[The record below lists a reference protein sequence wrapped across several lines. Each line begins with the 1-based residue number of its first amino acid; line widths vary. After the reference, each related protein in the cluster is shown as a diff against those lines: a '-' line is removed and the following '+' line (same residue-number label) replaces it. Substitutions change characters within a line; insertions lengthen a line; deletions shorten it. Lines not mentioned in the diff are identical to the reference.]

1 MASER
6 PTPPVARP
14 VVHRDVV
21 CPFCGLGCD
30 DLTVEEE
37 PPSTLAVR
45 STDCP
50 VARERFSRTP
60 PAEAPRVAGVAV
72 PLAEAVEAAAAVL
85 AAAQAPLVAGLGTDV
100 DGARAALSLAER
112 LGAVVDHA
120 LSDGLYRNLAVL
132 QRTGW
137 IATTLAELRNRCD
150 LLLVAGPDPAALHP
164 RLFERWV
171 APAPAFQTPPSRE
184 VVFLCGAPLDSTL
197 AALSNL
203 PVTILP
209 GDPARVGDVAAA
221 LAAALAE
228 PSRAAGAAGIA
239 AEDIAALAERLRKA
253 RYAVVAWAAAAF
265 ASPHADLTVER
276 LVGLVRDAN
285 RHTRCAGLPLAGY
298 DNVVGVNQVCTW
310 RFGVPL
316 RTSLAGGA
324 PLHDPHRFAWARYA
338 AVADAVVWVSA
349 FRPEVP
355 AFPAE
360 RTVIAL
366 GPPGTA
372 FTDEPAV
379 FIPVGT
385 PGIDHAAHVF
395 RSDTVV
401 ALRARGLIDRGLP
414 DAATVLKAIAA
425 ALPEEAPAC

>member
-1 MASER
+1 MASDR
-6 PTPPVARP
+6 PTHPIGRP

-37 PPSTLAVR
+37 PPATLAVR

-50 VARERFSRTP
+50 VARERYSRTP
-60 PAEAPRVAGVAV
+60 AAEPPRVAGVAV
-72 PLAEAVEAAAAVL
+72 PLAEAVDAAAAVL
-85 AAAQAPLVAGLGTDV
+85 GAAQAPLVAGLGTDV
-100 DGARAALSLAER
+100 DGAQAALSLAER

-150 LLLVAGPDPAALHP
+150 LLLVTGPDPAALHP

-171 APAPAFQTPPSRE
+171 APEPALQAPPSRE
-184 VVFLCGAPLDSTL
+184 VVFLCGEPLDATRV
-197 AALSNL
+197 ALSGL
-203 PVTILP
+203 PVTVLA
-209 GDPARVGDVAAA
+209 GDPAQIGEAAAA
-221 LAAALAE
+221 LAAALAD
-228 PSRAAGAAGIA
+228 PSRVLGAAGIA
-239 AEDIAALAERLRKA
+239 AEDIAALAERLRTA
-253 RYAVVAWAAAAF
+253 RCAVVVWAAAAF
-265 ASPHADLTVER
+265 DEPHADLTVER
-276 LVGLVRDAN
+276 LVRLVRDAN
-285 RHTRCAGLPLAGY
+285 RHTRCAGLPLAGH

-316 RTSLAGGA
+316 RTSLAGGM

-338 AVADAVVWVSA
+338 EVADAVVWVSA
-349 FRPEVP
+349 FRPEVHT
-355 AFPAE
+355 FPAGQ
-360 RTVIAL
+360 TVIAL
-366 GPPGTA
+366 APPGTA
-372 FTDEPAV
+372 FAEEPAV

-385 PGIDHAAHVF
+385 PGIDHPAHVF

-414 DAATVLKAIAA
+414 DVEAVLKAIAA
-425 ALPEEAPAC
+425 ALPQEAPAC

>member
-1 MASER
+1 MASDR
-6 PTPPVARP
+6 PIPDAVRP

-60 PAEAPRVAGVAV
+60 AAEPPRVAGVAV

-100 DGARAALSLAER
+100 DGARAALALAER
-112 LGAVVDHA
+112 LGAVVDHV

-171 APAPAFQTPPSRE
+171 APAPAFQAPPSRE
-184 VVFLCGAPLDSTL
+184 VVFLCGEPLDSTRD
-197 AALSNL
+197 ALSGL
-203 PVTILP
+203 PVTVLP
-209 GDPARVGDVAAA
+209 GDPASVRDAAAA
-221 LAAALAE
+221 LAAALVDPLRA
-228 PSRAAGAAGIA
+228 SGAANIAAG
-239 AEDIAALAERLRKA
+239 DIAALAERLMKA

-265 ASPHADLTVER
+265 DGTHADLTVER
-276 LVGLVRDAN
+276 LVQLVRDVN
-285 RHTRCAGLPLAGY
+285 RHTRCAGLPLAGH
-298 DNVVGVNQVCTW
+298 DNMVGVNQVCTW

-338 AVADAVVWVSA
+338 AVSDAVVWVSA

-360 RTVIAL
+360 QTVIAL
-366 GPPGTA
+366 APPGTVFA
-372 FTDEPAV
+372 DEPAV
-379 FIPVGT
+379 VIPVGT

-414 DAATVLKAIAA
+414 DVAAVLTAIAA
-425 ALPEEAPAC
+425 ALPQEAPAC

>member
-6 PTPPVARP
+6 PTLPVARP

-60 PAEAPRVAGVAV
+60 PAEPPRVAGVPV

-171 APAPAFQTPPSRE
+171 TPAPALQAPPTRE
-184 VVFLCGAPLDSTL
+184 VVFLCGEPLDSTL

-228 PSRAAGAAGIA
+228 PSRVSGAAGIA
-239 AEDIAALAERLRKA
+239 AGDIAALAERLRKA

-285 RHTRCAGLPLAGY
+285 RHTRCAGLPLAGH

-324 PLHDPHRFAWARYA
+324 PLHDPRRFAWARYA
-338 AVADAVVWVSA
+338 DVADAVVWVSA

-355 AFPAE
+355 AFPAGQ
-360 RTVIAL
+360 TVIAL
-366 GPPGTA
+366 APPGTA
-372 FTDEPAV
+372 FANELEV

-385 PGIDHAAHVF
+385 PGIDHPAHVF

-425 ALPEEAPAC
+425 ALPQEALGC

>member
-50 VARERFSRTP
+50 VARDRYSRTP
-60 PAEAPRVAGVAV
+60 ASEPPRVAGVPV
-72 PLAEAVEAAAAVL
+72 PLAEAVDAAAAVL
-85 AAAQAPLVAGLGTDV
+85 GAAQTPLVAGLGTDV

-112 LGAVVDHA
+112 LGAVIDHA

-150 LLLVAGPDPAALHP
+150 LLLVAGPDPAAFHP

-171 APAPAFQTPPSRE
+171 EPAPAFQASPSRE
-184 VVFLCGAPLDSTL
+184 VVFLCGEPLDATRT
-197 AALSNL
+197 ALSGL
-203 PVTILP
+203 SVTVLA
-209 GDPARVGDVAAA
+209 GDPARVGDAAAA

-228 PSRAAGAAGIA
+228 PSRVSGAAGITA
-239 AEDIAALAERLRKA
+239 GDIAALAERLRKA

-265 ASPHADLTVER
+265 EGPHADLTVER
-276 LVGLVRDAN
+276 LVRLVRDAN
-285 RHTRCAGLPLAGY
+285 RHTRCAGLPLAGH

-316 RTSLAGGA
+316 RTSLAGGT
-324 PLHDPHRFAWARYA
+324 PLHDPHRFAWACYA
-338 AVADAVVWVSA
+338 DVADTVVWVSA

-355 AFPAE
+355 TFPAGQ
-360 RTVIAL
+360 TVVAL
-366 GPPGTA
+366 APPGTV

-379 FIPVGT
+379 FIPIGT
-385 PGIDHAAHVF
+385 PGIDHPAHVF

-414 DAATVLKAIAA
+414 DGATVLKAIAA
-425 ALPEEAPAC
+425 ALPQEAPAC

>member
-1 MASER
+1 MASDR
-6 PTPPVARP
+6 PPPPAVRP

-60 PAEAPRVAGVAV
+60 AAEPPRVAGVPV

-100 DGARAALSLAER
+100 DGARAALALAGR

-150 LLLVAGPDPAALHP
+150 LLLVAGPDPAVPHP
-164 RLFERWV
+164 RVFERWV
-171 APAPAFQTPPSRE
+171 VPAPAFQAPPSRE
-184 VVFLCGAPLDSTL
+184 VVFLCGEPLDTTR
-197 AALSNL
+197 AALSGFPITVL
-203 PVTILP
+203 A
-209 GDPARVGDVAAA
+209 GDSARVGDAAAA
-221 LAAALAE
+221 LAAALPD
-228 PSRAAGAAGIA
+228 PSRASGAAGIA
-239 AEDIAALAERLRKA
+239 AGDIAALAERLRTA

-265 ASPHADLTVER
+265 EGPHADLTVER
-276 LVGLVRDAN
+276 LVRLVRDAN
-285 RHTRCAGLPLAGY
+285 RHTRCAGLPLAGH

-316 RTSLAGGA
+316 RTSLAGGVA
-324 PLHDPHRFAWARYA
+324 RHDPHRFDGARYA
-338 AVADAVVWVSA
+338 AVADAVVWVSS

-355 AFPAE
+355 AFPADKAI
-360 RTVIAL
+360 IAL
-366 GPPGTA
+366 APPGTA
-372 FTDEPAV
+372 FADEPAV

-385 PGIDHAAHVF
+385 PGIDHAGHVF

-401 ALRARGLIDRGLP
+401 ALRARRLIDRGLP
-414 DAATVLKAIAA
+414 DAATVLTAIAA
-425 ALPEEAPAC
+425 ALPQEASTC

>member
-1 MASER
+1 M
-6 PTPPVARP
+6 
-14 VVHRDVV
+14 

-30 DLTVEEE
+30 DLTIEEE
-37 PPSTLAVR
+37 PPSTLTVR

-50 VARERFSRTP
+50 VAREGYSRTTA
-60 PAEAPRVAGVAV
+60 AEPPRVAGIPV
-72 PLAEAVEAAAAVL
+72 PLEEAVEAAAAVL
-85 AAAQAPLVAGLGTDV
+85 AAAQTPLVAGLGTDV
-100 DGARAALSLAER
+100 DGARAALALAER

-171 APAPAFQTPPSRE
+171 APAPALQTPPSRE
-184 VVFLCGAPLDSTL
+184 VVFLCGEPLDSTR
-197 AALSNL
+197 AALSGL
-203 PVTILP
+203 SVTVLA
-209 GDPARVGDVAAA
+209 GDSARVGDAAA
-221 LAAALAE
+221 SLAAALAD
-228 PSRAAGAAGIA
+228 PSRASGTASIAAG
-239 AEDIAALAERLRKA
+239 DIAALAERLAKA

-265 ASPHADLTVER
+265 DGTHADLTVER
-276 LVGLVRDAN
+276 LVQLVRDIN
-285 RHTRCAGLPLAGY
+285 RHTRCAGLPLAGH

-338 AVADAVVWVSA
+338 AVADAVIWVSA

-360 RTVIAL
+360 QTVIAL
-366 GPPGTA
+366 APPGTA
-372 FTDEPAV
+372 FVDEPAV

-385 PGIDHAAHVF
+385 PGIDHSAHVF

-414 DAATVLKAIAA
+414 DGASVLKAIAA

>member
-1 MASER
+1 MASDR
-6 PTPPVARP
+6 PTHLIRP

-37 PPSTLAVR
+37 PPATLAVR

-60 PAEAPRVAGVAV
+60 SAEPPRVAGVAV

-184 VVFLCGAPLDSTL
+184 VVFLCGEPLDATRT
-197 AALSNL
+197 ALSGI
-203 PVTILP
+203 PVTVLP
-209 GDPARVGDVAAA
+209 GDPAKIGDAAAA
-221 LAAALAE
+221 LAAALAD
-228 PSRAAGAAGIA
+228 PSRALGAAGIA
-239 AEDIAALAERLRKA
+239 PGDIAALAERLRKA
-253 RYAVVAWAAAAF
+253 RYAVVAWAASAF
-265 ASPHADLTVER
+265 DEPHADLTVER
-276 LVGLVRDAN
+276 LVRLVRDAN
-285 RHTRCAGLPLAGY
+285 RHTRCAGLPLAGH

-316 RTSLAGGA
+316 RTSLAGGM

-338 AVADAVVWVSA
+338 DVADAVVWVST

-355 AFPAE
+355 AFSAGQ
-360 RTVIAL
+360 TVIAL
-366 GPPGTA
+366 APSGTA
-372 FTDEPAV
+372 MAEEPAV

-385 PGIDHAAHVF
+385 PGIDHPAHVF

-401 ALRARGLIDRGLP
+401 ALRARRLIDRGLP
-414 DAATVLKAIAA
+414 DVATVLKAIAA
-425 ALPEEAPAC
+425 ALPQEAPTC

>member
-50 VARERFSRTP
+50 VARDRYSRTP
-60 PAEAPRVAGVAV
+60 ASEPPRVAGVPV
-72 PLAEAVEAAAAVL
+72 PLAEAVDAAAAVL
-85 AAAQAPLVAGLGTDV
+85 GAAQTPLVAGLGTDV

-150 LLLVAGPDPAALHP
+150 LLLVAGPDPAAFHP

-171 APAPAFQTPPSRE
+171 EPAPAFQASPSRE
-184 VVFLCGAPLDSTL
+184 VVFLCGEPLDATRTTL
-197 AALSNL
+197 SGLS
-203 PVTILP
+203 VTVLA
-209 GDPARVGDVAAA
+209 GDPARVGDAAAA
-221 LAAALAE
+221 LAVALAE
-228 PSRAAGAAGIA
+228 PSRVSGAAGITA
-239 AEDIAALAERLRKA
+239 GDIAALAERLRKA

-265 ASPHADLTVER
+265 EGPHADLTVER
-276 LVGLVRDAN
+276 LVRLVRDAN
-285 RHTRCAGLPLAGY
+285 RHTRCAGLPLAGH

-316 RTSLAGGA
+316 RTSLAGGT

-338 AVADAVVWVSA
+338 DVADTIVWVSA

-355 AFPAE
+355 TFPAGQ
-360 RTVIAL
+360 TVVAL
-366 GPPGTA
+366 APPGTV

-379 FIPVGT
+379 FIPIGT
-385 PGIDHAAHVF
+385 PGIDHPAHVF

-414 DAATVLKAIAA
+414 DGATVLKAIAA
-425 ALPEEAPAC
+425 ALPQEAPAC

>member
-1 MASER
+1 MASDR
-6 PTPPVARP
+6 PPHPVVQP

-37 PPSTLAVR
+37 PPATLAVR

-50 VARERFSRTP
+50 VARERYSRI
-60 PAEAPRVAGVAV
+60 PAPEPPRVAGVPV
-72 PLAEAVEAAAAVL
+72 PLEEAVGAAAAVL
-85 AAAQAPLVAGLGTDV
+85 GAAQAPLVAGLGTDI
-100 DGARAALSLAER
+100 DGARAALALAGR

-150 LLLVAGPDPAALHP
+150 FLLVAGPDPAALHP

-171 APAPAFQTPPSRE
+171 TPAATFQTPPSRE
-184 VVFLCGAPLDSTL
+184 VVFLCGEPLDGTR
-197 AALSNL
+197 AILSGL
-203 PVTILP
+203 PVTVLA
-209 GDPARVGDVAAA
+209 GDSARVGDAAAA
-221 LAAALAE
+221 LAAALAD
-228 PSRAAGAAGIA
+228 PSRASGAAGIA
-239 AEDIAALAERLRKA
+239 AGDIAALAERVRKA
-253 RYAVVAWAAAAF
+253 RYAVVAWAASAF
-265 ASPHADLTVER
+265 DGAHADLTVER
-276 LVGLVRDAN
+276 LVHLVRDAN

-310 RFGVPL
+310 QLGVPL

-324 PLHDPHRFAWARYA
+324 PLHDPHRFAWTRYA
-338 AVADAVVWVSA
+338 EVADAVVWVSA

-355 AFPAE
+355 AFPAGQ
-360 RTVIAL
+360 TVIAL
-366 GPPGTA
+366 ASPGTA
-372 FTDEPAV
+372 FADEPAV

-385 PGIDHAAHVF
+385 PGIDHPAHVF

-401 ALRARGLIDRGLP
+401 ALRARRLVDRGLP
-414 DAATVLKAIAA
+414 DAATVLKAIVA
-425 ALPEEAPAC
+425 ALPPEAPAC